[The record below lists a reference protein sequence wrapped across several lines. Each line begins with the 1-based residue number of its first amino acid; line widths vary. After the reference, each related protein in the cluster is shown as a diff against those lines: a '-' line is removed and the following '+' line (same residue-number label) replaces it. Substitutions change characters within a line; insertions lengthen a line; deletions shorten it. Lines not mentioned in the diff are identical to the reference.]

1 MCVIDKN
8 NNPAGFINVK
18 GSKSLTYKINN
29 KPFNI
34 DPWGIPDVS
43 AQLEKTQP

>member
-1 MCVIDKN
+1 MYVIDKN
-8 NNPAGFINVK
+8 NNPAAFINLK

-34 DPWGIPDVS
+34 DPWGRPDVS

>member
-1 MCVIDKN
+1 MWVIGKN
-8 NNPAGFINVK
+8 NNPAGFIKLK

-34 DPWGIPDVS
+34 DPWGRPDVP
-43 AQLEKTQP
+43 A